1 MLMGW
6 IASRTGRWT
15 RMLAGASLVVG
26 GIARRSSSGRVLA
39 LLGLLPL
46 VEGAFDVCV
55 LGPLFGLPIQ
65 GEAIRR
71 KAGRIGEDSLLP
83 HPPLFPSDRPLLLH

>member
-15 RMLAGASLVVG
+15 RMLAGASMMVG
-26 GIARRSSSGRVLA
+26 GLARGSAPGRVMA

-46 VEGAFDVCV
+46 MEGAFDVCV

-83 HPPLFPSDRPLLLH
+83 HPPLPLSDRPVLLH

>member
-1 MLMGW
+1 ML
-6 IASRTGRWT
+6 T
-15 RMLAGASLVVG
+15 GASMMVG
-26 GIARRSSSGRVLA
+26 GLARGTNPGRVMA

-46 VEGAFDVCV
+46 IEGAFDVCV
-55 LGPLFGLPIQ
+55 LGPLFGLPLQ

-83 HPPLFPSDRPLLLH
+83 HPPMAMSDRPVLLH

>member
-6 IASRTGRWT
+6 IASRSGRWA
-15 RMLAGASLVVG
+15 RMLTGASLVVG
-26 GIARRSSSGRVLA
+26 GLSKGTNPGRVMA

-46 VEGAFDVCV
+46 VEGAFDICV
-55 LGPLFGLPIQ
+55 LGPLFGLPIK

-71 KAGRIGEDSLLP
+71 KVGRIGEDSLLP
-83 HPPLFPSDRPLLLH
+83 HPPLPWTDRPVLLH